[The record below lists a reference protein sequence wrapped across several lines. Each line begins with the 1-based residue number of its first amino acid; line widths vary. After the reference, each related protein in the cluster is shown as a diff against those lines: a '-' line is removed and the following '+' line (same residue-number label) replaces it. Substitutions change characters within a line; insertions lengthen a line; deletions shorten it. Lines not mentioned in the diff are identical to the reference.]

1 MKEVLPTLLPF
12 TKWKKEQ
19 KNLKPGDVVLMR
31 YEGNVKDDYRLAMVE
46 EVHPDKRSLVRTVTV
61 KYRKKNKREPQQVCK
76 SKNLIK
82 EKVAVQRLH
91 FLASTKEFSDSL
103 STSSQTSV
111 SLSIYSQTSVPLS
124 TSSQTSDSLSTSSQ
138 V

>member
-46 EVHPDKRSLVRTVTV
+46 EVHPDKRGLVRTVTV

-76 SKNLIK
+76 SKNLNK

-91 FLASTKEFSDSL
+91 FLASTKE
-103 STSSQTSV
+103 SSEVEENDKNKVKENKSKD
-111 SLSIYSQTSVPLS
+111 IEE
-124 TSSQTSDSLSTSSQ
+124 
-138 V
+138 